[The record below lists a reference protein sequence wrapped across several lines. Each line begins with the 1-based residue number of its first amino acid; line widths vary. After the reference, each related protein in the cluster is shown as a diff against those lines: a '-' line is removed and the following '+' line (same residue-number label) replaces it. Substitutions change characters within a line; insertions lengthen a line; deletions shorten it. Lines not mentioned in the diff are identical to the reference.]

1 MGSKYETKVVNYLSQ
16 MLIIR
21 YLTDHGC
28 DPGIVK
34 QVEETFGI
42 TDKVLR
48 KFEDTQINVITVI
61 RQLICYY

>member
-1 MGSKYETKVVNYLSQ
+1 MGSKDETELVNYLSQ

-21 YLTDHGC
+21 YLTDHGF

-61 RQLICYY
+61 RKLICYC